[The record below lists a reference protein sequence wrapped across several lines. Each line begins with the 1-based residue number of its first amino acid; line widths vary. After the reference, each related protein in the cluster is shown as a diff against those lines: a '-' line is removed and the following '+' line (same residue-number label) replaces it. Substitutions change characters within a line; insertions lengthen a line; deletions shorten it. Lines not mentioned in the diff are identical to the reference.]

1 MFKTL
6 KLNQGS
12 VLVFSLIVLSI
23 LLSAAVAVA
32 TVSVANRQSTFSTTK
47 SSQSFQVADSGVELI
62 LQQIYKAVPT
72 HASINA
78 LAAALGGGA
87 TCASGAITKTGV
99 AGGDIK
105 VSFYD
110 QNDNLIGCAD
120 TAWRSKVVA
129 IKSEGTAGGTTRLV
143 ETAVAAGSDFGWV
156 NLVGGPHSGGTTVRN
171 ATYDYYVRW
180 SDSGDHSA
188 TKICQDAGYFYYTG
202 ACRSQGAGAMSAYYI
217 TGSVIGARNIS
228 GTGSWLSCLAW
239 AGAMSAYYITDSSS
253 YFDVSASSEI
263 LCAK

>member
-6 KLNQGS
+6 KPKQGS

-32 TVSVANRQSTFSTTK
+32 TVSVANRRSTFSTAK
-47 SSQSFQVADSGVELI
+47 SSQSFQVADSGAELV
-62 LQQIYKAVPT
+62 LQQIYKTVPT
-72 HASINA
+72 HASISA

-87 TCASGAITKTGV
+87 ACSGGAITKNGV

-110 QNDNLIGCAD
+110 KDNNLISCTD

-129 IKSEGTAGGTTRLV
+129 IKSEGTTAGTTRLV

-171 ATYDYYVRW
+171 ATYDYYVSW
-180 SDSGDHSA
+180 SDPGDHSA
-188 TKICQDAGYFYYTG
+188 TKICQDAGYIYYTG

-228 GTGSWLSCLAW
+228 GTGSWLSCLSW
-239 AGAMSAYYITDSSS
+239 AGTTDSTS
-253 YFDVSASSEI
+253 YFNVSSSSEI

>member
-110 QNDNLIGCAD
+110 KDNNLISCTD

-129 IKSEGTAGGTTRLV
+129 IKSEGTAAGTTRLV

-156 NLVGGPHSGGTTVRN
+156 NLVGGAHSGGTVALTE
-171 ATYDYYVRW
+171 TYNYYVRW
-180 SDSGDHSA
+180 DGTGDHSA
-188 TKICQDAGYFYYTG
+188 TQICRDAGYLFATG
-202 ACRSQGAGAMSAYYI
+202 SCRSHGSGNMAPYHVS
-217 TGSVIGARNIS
+217 GSVVGAYD
-228 GTGSWLSCLAW
+228 TGESMSWLSCVAW
-239 AGAMSAYYITDSSS
+239 VASGQMYS
-253 YFDVSASSEI
+253 YFGVSSTSEI

>member
-6 KLNQGS
+6 KPKQGS

-32 TVSVANRQSTFSTTK
+32 TVSVANRRSTFSTAK

-62 LQQIYKAVPT
+62 LQQIYKTVPT

-87 TCASGAITKTGV
+87 TCASGAITKAGV

-110 QNDNLIGCAD
+110 KDDNLINCAD

-129 IKSEGTAGGTTRLV
+129 IKSEGTAGETTRLV
-143 ETAVAAGSDFGWV
+143 ETAVAAGSDFAWIPIDPFYSLINDPV
-156 NLVGGPHSGGTTVRN
+156 AGGDTDYGSYIASGSNRLPSEQCVR
-171 ATYDYYVRW
+171 
-180 SDSGDHSA
+180 
-188 TKICQDAGYFYYTG
+188 AGYLY
-202 ACRSQGAGAMSAYYI
+202 A
-217 TGSVIGARNIS
+217 TGSCKADASGWEREGSIVSGRNPADNSGYIS
-228 GTGSWLSCLAW
+228 C
-239 AGAMSAYYITDSSS
+239 AYWFRAYSPRNMK
-253 YFDVSASSEI
+253 I

>member
-1 MFKTL
+1 MFRTL
-6 KLNQGS
+6 KLKQGS

-23 LLSAAVAVA
+23 LLSAAVAIA
-32 TVSVANRQSTFSTTK
+32 TVSVANRQSTFSTAK
-47 SSQSFQVADSGVELI
+47 SNQSFQVADSGAELI
-62 LQQIYKAVPT
+62 LQQIYKTLPA
-72 HASINA
+72 HASINT

-87 TCASGAITKTGV
+87 TCAGGAITKSGV

-110 QNDNLIGCAD
+110 KDDNLINCAD

-156 NLVGGPHSGGTTVRN
+156 VVSSGAHTGGVRMEMSSN
-171 ATYDYYVRW
+171 PEEAWLDW
-180 SDSGDHSA
+180 SDGADHSP
-188 TKICQDAGYFYYTG
+188 TKVCVDSGFLYYTG
-202 ACRSQGAGAMSAYYI
+202 GRGANSARSQI
-217 TGSVIGARNIS
+217 QGSLLAARDS
-228 GTGSWLSCLAW
+228 SGSWFMSCYFWTKMADFD
-239 AGAMSAYYITDSSS
+239 DSSNS
-253 YFDVSASSEI
+253 QI

>member
-1 MFKTL
+1 MFRTL
-6 KLNQGS
+6 KLKQGS

-23 LLSAAVAVA
+23 LLSAAVAIA
-32 TVSVANRQSTFSTTK
+32 TVSVANRQSTFSTAK
-47 SSQSFQVADSGVELI
+47 SNQSFQVADSGAELI
-62 LQQIYKAVPT
+62 LQQIYKTVPT
-72 HASINA
+72 HASMSA

-87 TCASGAITKTGV
+87 TCAGGAITKSGV
-99 AGGDIK
+99 AGGNIK

-110 QNDNLIGCAD
+110 QNDNLIDCAD

-156 NLVGGPHSGGTTVRN
+156 NLVGGSHAGGTLQKDSSD
-171 ATYDYYVRW
+171 DYYVVW
-180 SDSGDHSA
+180 FDGLDHSA
-188 TKICQDAGYFYYTG
+188 TKICQDAGYLYATG
-202 ACRSQGAGAMSAYYI
+202 ACRAQGTGNMSTYFVS
-217 TGSVIGARNIS
+217 GSIMGARNVS

-239 AGAMSAYYITDSSS
+239 AGTSESYS
-253 YFDVSASSEI
+253 YFSVDASSEI

>member
-110 QNDNLIGCAD
+110 KDDNLIDCAD

-129 IKSEGTAGGTTRLV
+129 IKSEGTAAGTTRLV
-143 ETAVAAGSDFGWV
+143 EMAVAAGSDFGWV
-156 NLVGGPHSGGTTVRN
+156 NLVGGPHSGGRTVRN
-171 ATYDYYVRW
+171 VTYDYYVSW
-180 SDSGDHSA
+180 SDPGDHSA
-188 TKICQDAGYFYYTG
+188 TKICQDAGYLYATG
-202 ACRSQGAGAMSAYYI
+202 ACRAQGTGNMSGYYVGGSIVGGRNVPVAG
-217 TGSVIGARNIS
+217 
-228 GTGSWLSCLAW
+228 GSWLSCLAW
-239 AGAMSAYYITDSSS
+239 AGTSESSS
-253 YFDVSASSEI
+253 YFSVDASSEI

>member
-6 KLNQGS
+6 KPKQGS

-32 TVSVANRQSTFSTTK
+32 TVSVANRRSTFSTAK
-47 SSQSFQVADSGVELI
+47 SSQSFQVADSGAELV
-62 LQQIYKAVPT
+62 LQQIYKTVPT
-72 HASINA
+72 HASISA

-87 TCASGAITKTGV
+87 ACSGGAITKNGV

-110 QNDNLIGCAD
+110 KDNNLISCTD

-129 IKSEGTAGGTTRLV
+129 IKSEGTTAGTTRLV

-156 NLVGGPHSGGTTVRN
+156 QIDGGGVLVLDPGYHTYYNYPSAARN
-171 ATYDYYVRW
+171 PDQMCV
-180 SDSGDHSA
+180 SA
-188 TKICQDAGYFYYTG
+188 GFLYATG
-202 ACRSQGAGAMSAYYI
+202 ACRTKTSLQVTTFTVLGSIMSAI
-217 TGSVIGARNIS
+217 EPSTRGFIA
-228 GTGSWLSCLAW
+228 CLYW
-239 AGAMSAYYITDSSS
+239 FQNS
-253 YFDVSASSEI
+253 YFDGGTAGNEI

>member
-32 TVSVANRQSTFSTTK
+32 TVSVANRRSTFSTAK
-47 SSQSFQVADSGVELI
+47 SSQSFQVADSGAELV
-62 LQQIYKAVPT
+62 LQQIYKTLPT

-87 TCASGAITKTGV
+87 ACSGGAITKNGV

-110 QNDNLIGCAD
+110 KDNNLISCTD

-129 IKSEGTAGGTTRLV
+129 IKSEGTAAGTTRLV
-143 ETAVAAGSDFGWV
+143 ETAVAAGSDFGWITIDPINSSV
-156 NLVGGPHSGGTTVRN
+156 SDPAAGGRANYGTYNAGGLNRLPSEQCVR
-171 ATYDYYVRW
+171 
-180 SDSGDHSA
+180 
-188 TKICQDAGYFYYTG
+188 AGYLY
-202 ACRSQGAGAMSAYYI
+202 A
-217 TGSVIGARNIS
+217 TGSCRVSDGGWDREGNIVSGRNPADNSGYIS
-228 GTGSWLSCLAW
+228 CEHWFRFYSP
-239 AGAMSAYYITDSSS
+239 DSMK
-253 YFDVSASSEI
+253 I

>member
-1 MFKTL
+1 MFRTL
-6 KLNQGS
+6 KLKQGS

-23 LLSAAVAVA
+23 LLSAAVAIA
-32 TVSVANRQSTFSTTK
+32 TVSVANRQSAFSTAK
-47 SSQSFQVADSGVELI
+47 SNQSFQVADSGAELI
-62 LQQIYKAVPT
+62 LQQIYKTVPT

-87 TCASGAITKTGV
+87 TCAGGAITKTGV

-180 SDSGDHSA
+180 LDSGDHSA
-188 TKICQDAGYFYYTG
+188 TKICQDAGYLYYTG
-202 ACRSQGAGAMSAYYI
+202 ACRSQGAGTLSAYYI

-239 AGAMSAYYITDSSS
+239 AGTTDSSS

>member
-6 KLNQGS
+6 KPKQGS

-32 TVSVANRQSTFSTTK
+32 TVSVANRQSTFSTAK
-47 SSQSFQVADSGVELI
+47 SNQSFQVADSGAELV
-62 LQQIYKAVPT
+62 LQQIYKTVPT

-87 TCASGAITKTGV
+87 TCASGAITKVGV

-110 QNDNLIGCAD
+110 KDDNLINCAD

-129 IKSEGTAGGTTRLV
+129 IKSEGTASGTTRLV

-156 NLVGGPHSGGTTVRN
+156 NLVAGPHAGGVLQKN
-171 ATYDYYVRW
+171 NTYDYYVAW
-180 SDSGDHSA
+180 FDGLDHSA
-188 TKICQDAGYFYYTG
+188 TKICQDAGYLYAVG
-202 ACRSQGAGAMSAYYI
+202 ACRAQGTGNMAAYYVG
-217 TGSVIGARNIS
+217 GSIVGARNIT
-228 GTGSWLSCLAW
+228 GGGSWLSCLAW
-239 AGAMSAYYITDSSS
+239 AGTAESSS
-253 YFDVSASSEI
+253 YFSVDASSEI

>member
-6 KLNQGS
+6 KPKQGS

-32 TVSVANRQSTFSTTK
+32 TVSVANRRSTFSTAK
-47 SSQSFQVADSGVELI
+47 SSQSFQVADSGAELV
-62 LQQIYKAVPT
+62 LQQIYKTVPT
-72 HASINA
+72 HASISA

-87 TCASGAITKTGV
+87 ACSGGAITKNGV

-110 QNDNLIGCAD
+110 KDNNLISCTD

-129 IKSEGTAGGTTRLV
+129 IKSEGTAAGTTRLV

-156 NLVGGPHSGGTTVRN
+156 NLVGGSHAGGTLQKDSSD
-171 ATYDYYVRW
+171 DYYVVW
-180 SDSGDHSA
+180 FDGLDHSA
-188 TKICQDAGYFYYTG
+188 TKICQDAGYLYATG
-202 ACRSQGAGAMSAYYI
+202 ACRAQGTGNMSTYFVS
-217 TGSVIGARNIS
+217 GSIMGARNVS

-239 AGAMSAYYITDSSS
+239 AGTSESYS
-253 YFDVSASSEI
+253 YFSVDASSEI

>member
-6 KLNQGS
+6 KPKQGS

-32 TVSVANRQSTFSTTK
+32 TVSVANRRSTFSTAK
-47 SSQSFQVADSGVELI
+47 SSQSFQVADSGAELV
-62 LQQIYKAVPT
+62 LQQIYKTLPT

-87 TCASGAITKTGV
+87 ACSGGAITKNGV

-110 QNDNLIGCAD
+110 KDNNLISCTD

-129 IKSEGTAGGTTRLV
+129 IKSEGTAAGTTRLV

-156 NLVGGPHSGGTTVRN
+156 SLVGGPHSGGTTVRN
-171 ATYDYYVRW
+171 TTVDYYVKW

-188 TKICQDAGYFYYTG
+188 TKICQDAGYIYYTG

-217 TGSVIGARNIS
+217 TGSVVGARNIS
-228 GTGSWLSCLAW
+228 GTGSWLSCLSW
-239 AGAMSAYYITDSSS
+239 AGTAESSS
-253 YFDVSASSEI
+253 YFSVNASSEI